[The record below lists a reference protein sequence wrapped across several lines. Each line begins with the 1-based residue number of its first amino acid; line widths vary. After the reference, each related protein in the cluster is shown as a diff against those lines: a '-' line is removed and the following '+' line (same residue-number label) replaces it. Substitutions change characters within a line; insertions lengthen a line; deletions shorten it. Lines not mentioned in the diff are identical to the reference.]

1 MYSIIRIR
9 EFSRGIFFLCKLSV
23 HNETGLSMTY
33 AEMALYFCLLSALII
48 FDGKNA
54 SVGMTNARH
63 LLIVLDTYRVN

>member
-1 MYSIIRIR
+1 
-9 EFSRGIFFLCKLSV
+9 
-23 HNETGLSMTY
+23 MTY